1 MTVLALAAM
10 VLTMFATGL
19 GLHGRDFLRLRTEPG
34 AIVIGLVLQAV
45 LLPVAMILLLKN
57 LLPVDFSLF
66 FGLGLA
72 ALAPATAA
80 SHVFVGLAGGNIGVA
95 RSLTAWSSVIFLV
108 ILTAMDLARLL
119 PGLWLV
125 LGLGYVLPLVL
136 GMALVARQPQIA
148 IRAERGVFMA
158 ASVLT
163 GVVILGTLYLHWH
176 VALIGQ
182 FGLALVVCLIAALF
196 GGLAG
201 GLGRSGKGQAI
212 GISLAMQN
220 ATVMMAICWA
230 AGSGWFAASS
240 AVYAIAMYLAV
251 IGVILFWRR
260 IG

>member
-1 MTVLALAAM
+1 MTVLALVAM

-19 GLHGRDFLRLRTEPG
+19 GLNGRDFLRVQSAPA
-34 AIVIGLVLQAV
+34 AILTGLALQMLLLPMAMV
-45 LLPVAMILLLKN
+45 LLLNYLMPAESMA
-57 LLPVDFSLF
+57 
-66 FGLGLA
+66 FGLGFA

-80 SHVFVGLAGGNIGVA
+80 SYVFVGLAGGNIGIA

-108 ILTAMDLARLL
+108 VAAAVDLAELL
-119 PGLWLV
+119 PRLWLV
-125 LGLGYVLPLVL
+125 LTLGYVLPLVL
-136 GMALVARQPQIA
+136 GMALLALRPKIA
-148 IRAERGVFMA
+148 IRVERAVFMA

-163 GVVILGTLYLHWH
+163 GVLIVGTLYLNFHPSLLQQFGI
-176 VALIGQ
+176 ALIVC
-182 FGLALVVCLIAALF
+182 VVAVLF

-201 GLGRSGKGQAI
+201 GLGGSGKGQAI

-220 ATVMMAICWA
+220 VTVMMAICWA

-251 IGVILFWRR
+251 VGVMLFWRR